1 MTEGEVSLRPSKRL
15 GVFDEFKIV
24 RDWRIDS
31 DVFLERCEVEEG
43 LLLLERRQVVA
54 DCPGAP
60 GHLPLDFLLYLFKSN
75 AEVFRLS
82 GEVLVVGPEGHVDF
96 FGGCGGR

>member
-1 MTEGEVSLRPSKRL
+1 
-15 GVFDEFKIV
+15 
-24 RDWRIDS
+24 
-31 DVFLERCEVEEG
+31 
-43 LLLLERRQVVA
+43 
-54 DCPGAP
+54 
-60 GHLPLDFLLYLFKSN
+60 LYLFKSN